1 MNDAEFD
8 LKLYS
13 YNEIIKYFK
22 ENNLKNVILF
32 SQARS
37 GSTFVTENLPPLM
50 DFNKNQIFN
59 EVNFLNKHFSYLK
72 HFIKKH
78 DNFFLNV
85 NEFIYKRIELKKES
99 TLFIY
104 LFRDHEEIKKS
115 YKKATENNYYMGWN
129 EFYTRYKVLYPDINQ
144 DLHVSLFNHLIWQK
158 QISSFNHALTL
169 NFNSFKDFKNY
180 IHDRSKFKGVRQQ
193 NLNVIKNYANIQNRI
208 NFNIFEKLYF
218 FCRRKFESRK
228 KNIKNY

>member
-1 MNDAEFD
+1 
-8 LKLYS
+8 
-13 YNEIIKYFK
+13 
-22 ENNLKNVILF
+22 
-32 SQARS
+32 
-37 GSTFVTENLPPLM
+37 
-50 DFNKNQIFN
+50 
-59 EVNFLNKHFSYLK
+59 
-72 HFIKKH
+72 
-78 DNFFLNV
+78 
-85 NEFIYKRIELKKES
+85 
-99 TLFIY
+99 
-104 LFRDHEEIKKS
+104 
-115 YKKATENNYYMGWN
+115 MGWN

-218 FCRRKFESRK
+218 FCRRKIESRK
-228 KNIKNY
+228 RNIKNY

>member
-59 EVNFLNKHFSYLK
+59 EVNFLNVLK
-72 HFIKKH
+72 G
-78 DNFFLNV
+78 LV
-85 NEFIYKRIELKKES
+85 
-99 TLFIY
+99 
-104 LFRDHEEIKKS
+104 
-115 YKKATENNYYMGWN
+115 
-129 EFYTRYKVLYPDINQ
+129 
-144 DLHVSLFNHLIWQK
+144 
-158 QISSFNHALTL
+158 
-169 NFNSFKDFKNY
+169 
-180 IHDRSKFKGVRQQ
+180 
-193 NLNVIKNYANIQNRI
+193 
-208 NFNIFEKLYF
+208 
-218 FCRRKFESRK
+218 
-228 KNIKNY
+228 

>member
-1 MNDAEFD
+1 M
-8 LKLYS
+8 
-13 YNEIIKYFK
+13 EINKSKFSTYKDIKNYFE
-22 ENNLKNVILF
+22 ENKIKNVILF

-37 GSTFVTENLPPLM
+37 GSTFATDFLSNYLKFEKKNIYPENY
-50 DFNKNQIFN
+50 
-59 EVNFLNKHFSYLK
+59 FLNRHFSYLRE
-72 HFIKKH
+72 FVKKH

-180 IHDRSKFKGVRQQ
+180 IHDRSKFKGVGQQ